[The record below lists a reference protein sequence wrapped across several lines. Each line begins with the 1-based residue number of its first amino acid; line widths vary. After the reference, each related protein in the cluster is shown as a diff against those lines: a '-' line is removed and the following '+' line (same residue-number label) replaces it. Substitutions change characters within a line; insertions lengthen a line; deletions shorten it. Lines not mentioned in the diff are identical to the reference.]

1 VDAPFRRVA
10 SVVAVAA
17 GVLATVAAV
26 PASGGTDSG
35 HAAELRREGAALERW
50 SRSAVLELYAI
61 ESRLDETRARFA
73 GLRARADAVE
83 RKRVAVQRHLRATR
97 ATLRAAERL
106 LAGRLRALY
115 ETGEADPL
123 AVVFG
128 AESVE
133 EALTTLDGL
142 AFAAEQD
149 RAIIAQARTAR
160 SRLGQLSAALRAR
173 GAELARLARAAES
186 EAASLERT
194 RTERAAYVAH
204 LAAQRESNAARL
216 AAVEAAA
223 AAAAARARTL
233 VAVATSPAVASS
245 PEVASSPAVATGSTT
260 PTVSAGGTTLTV
272 SASGYALDGGTA
284 TGVPVGWGVAA
295 VDPSVIPLGTRF
307 MVPGYGSAIA
317 ADTGVAVVGSAIDLW
332 FPTEGEALAWGRR
345 TVTIALL

>member
-10 SVVAVAA
+10 SLVAVAG

-35 HAAELRREGAALERW
+35 RAAELRREGAALESR

-61 ESRLDETRARFA
+61 ESRLDATRARLA

-83 RKRVAVQRHLRATR
+83 RKRIAVQRHLRATR
-97 ATLRAAERL
+97 ATLRAAEQL

-115 ETGEADPL
+115 ETGETDPL

-133 EALTTLDGL
+133 DALTTLDGL

-149 RAIIAQARTAR
+149 LAIIAQARTAR
-160 SRLGQLSAALRAR
+160 SRLGRLSAALRAR

-194 RTERAAYVAH
+194 RSERAAYIAH

-216 AAVEAAA
+216 AAVEATAA
-223 AAAAARARTL
+223 AATARARTL
-233 VAVATSPAVASS
+233 APVATSPAVASS
-245 PEVASSPAVATGSTT
+245 PEVASPPAVAT
-260 PTVSAGGTTLTV
+260 GGTTLTV
-272 SASGYALDGGTA
+272 SASGYALDSGTA

-307 MVPGYGSAIA
+307 VVPGYGSAIA
-317 ADTGVAVVGSAIDLW
+317 ADTGGTVVGSAIDLW
-332 FPTEGEALAWGRR
+332 FPTEAEALAWGRR